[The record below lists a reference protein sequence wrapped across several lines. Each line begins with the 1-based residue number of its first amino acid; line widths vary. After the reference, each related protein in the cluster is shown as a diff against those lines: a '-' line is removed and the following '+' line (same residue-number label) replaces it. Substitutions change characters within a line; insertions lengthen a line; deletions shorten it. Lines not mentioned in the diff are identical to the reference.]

1 MHPPPLRTDG
11 SNQFA
16 RYSMAERVPAI
27 LDHVLARAAGEPA
40 TVLSAIAELRD
51 DIRTN
56 AVLPPLVHA
65 ERDGEEWVAA
75 RAERDGESWL
85 GTVWFFAECYAYR
98 CLLQAARY
106 RERGWD
112 PFSSVKKDELNPGLW
127 ERIEAVLLGAR
138 RAADERLADLLAHA
152 LWQNRMDL
160 SYLVG
165 ASHGPGQGD
174 DLLCDD
180 RAWAVD
186 RLLAHPGDVHLVADN
201 AGSELAIDLVL
212 LDAVIE
218 LAGARV
224 ILHVKAEPTFVS
236 DATPTDVRALFSAMA
251 QRSGAVG
258 ALGLR
263 LEGAVSQGSLRIAPD
278 FFWNGPRFLV
288 KLPDRLA
295 KEVRRARIVVLK
307 GDANYRRTIGDA
319 LWPPETSL
327 GQATADLAA
336 PLLALRTMKSDPV
349 VGLPA
354 ALVASLDRT
363 DARWRLDGRRGII
376 QSNRSP

>member
-1 MHPPPLRTDG
+1 
-11 SNQFA
+11 
-16 RYSMAERVPAI
+16 
-27 LDHVLARAAGEPA
+27 
-40 TVLSAIAELRD
+40 
-51 DIRTN
+51 
-56 AVLPPLVHA
+56 
-65 ERDGEEWVAA
+65 
-75 RAERDGESWL
+75 
-85 GTVWFFAECYAYR
+85 
-98 CLLQAARY
+98 
-106 RERGWD
+106 
-112 PFSSVKKDELNPGLW
+112 
-127 ERIEAVLLGAR
+127 
-138 RAADERLADLLAHA
+138 
-152 LWQNRMDL
+152 
-160 SYLVG
+160 
-165 ASHGPGQGD
+165 
-174 DLLCDD
+174 
-180 RAWAVD
+180 
-186 RLLAHPGDVHLVADN
+186 
-201 AGSELAIDLVL
+201 VL

-327 GQATADLAA
+327 AQATADLAA

-376 QSNRSP
+376 QSNRAP